1 MDLGVQHVQCSWTKR
16 MFGLFNGAGH
26 YYKPITAVPNIQ
38 MGEPYKCSILIILF
52 ALRNFAFGDTDV
64 STYPH

>member
-1 MDLGVQHVQCSWTKR
+1 